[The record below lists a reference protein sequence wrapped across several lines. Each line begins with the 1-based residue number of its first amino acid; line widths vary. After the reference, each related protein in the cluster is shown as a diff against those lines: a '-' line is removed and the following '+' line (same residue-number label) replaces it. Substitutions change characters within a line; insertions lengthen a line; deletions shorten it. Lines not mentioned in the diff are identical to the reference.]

1 MIDQLQS
8 NKITASA
15 NAYPVIYSLD
25 WLRGIASLLVCLF
38 HVKKYIWGVKSV
50 GFITDLFSY
59 GYLGVYMFFIVSGFV
74 IPYSMYVKE
83 YKLKHFFKFLLKR
96 TVRIEP
102 PYIIFLFV
110 LLIWNFSLFHTK
122 GIGKEYLFGAKD
134 FFMNALYLVPFF
146 SGKWIIIIFWTLA
159 VEFQFYVL
167 TGLTYN
173 LLMKNKLIRYAVIF
187 LLIIVGCIIPEKFTT
202 VFNYYIFF
210 AVGFIS
216 FLNYTKQIKRK
227 EYILFLVFALGFII
241 YKELQVV
248 IPILLFTLLAIEF
261 LNFKTRISAFFGK
274 ISYSLY
280 LTHGLAGGATVL
292 LTIGKLNGDWQ
303 FIAALVI
310 AILFAWLYYFLVE
323 QHFLK
328 LSKSIKY

>member
-1 MIDQLQS
+1 MQS
-8 NKITASA
+8 IQPLSNTNVHPTIH
-15 NAYPVIYSLD
+15 SLD
-25 WLRGIASLLVCLF
+25 WLRGIASIMVCLF

-74 IPYSMYVKE
+74 IPYSMYQKK
-83 YKLKHFFKFLLKR
+83 YQLKNFFKFLLKR
-96 TVRIEP
+96 TIRIEP

-110 LLIWNFSLFHTK
+110 LLIWNYCLFHTK
-122 GIGKEYLFGAKD
+122 GIGKEYLFGVKD

-159 VEFQFYVL
+159 VEFQFYML

-173 LLMKNKLIRYAVIF
+173 LLLKNQIIRYLTIF
-187 LLIIVGCIIPEKFTT
+187 LFVIIGCIIPEKFNT

-210 AVGFIS
+210 AVGFIA
-216 FLNYTKQIKRK
+216 FLQYTKQIQRK
-227 EYILFLVFALGFII
+227 EYFAFIILSIGFIL
-241 YKELQVV
+241 YKNLQVV
-248 IPILLFTLLAIEF
+248 LPVLVFTLLAIEF
-261 LNFKTRISAFFGK
+261 LNYKTRISIFLGK

-292 LTIGKLNGDWQ
+292 LTIGKLKGDWQ
-303 FIAALVI
+303 FIVGVCV
-310 AILFAWLYYFLVE
+310 AILFSYLYYVLIE
-323 QHFLK
+323 KYFLK
-328 LSKSIKY
+328 LSKSIRY

>member
-1 MIDQLQS
+1 
-8 NKITASA
+8 
-15 NAYPVIYSLD
+15 
-25 WLRGIASLLVCLF
+25 
-38 HVKKYIWGVKSV
+38 
-50 GFITDLFSY
+50 
-59 GYLGVYMFFIVSGFV
+59 MFFIVSGFV
-74 IPYSMYVKE
+74 IPYSMYQKK
-83 YKLKHFFKFLLKR
+83 YQLKNFFKFLLKR
-96 TVRIEP
+96 TIRIEP

-110 LLIWNFSLFHTK
+110 LLIWNYCLFHTK
-122 GIGKEYLFGAKD
+122 GIGKEYLFGVKD

-159 VEFQFYVL
+159 VEFQFYML

-173 LLMKNKLIRYAVIF
+173 LLLKNQIIRYLTILLFVI
-187 LLIIVGCIIPEKFTT
+187 IGCIIPEKFNT

-310 AILFAWLYYFLVE
+310 AVLFAWIYYLGIE
-323 QHFLK
+323 QIFLK
-328 LSKSIKY
+328 QSKKIHY